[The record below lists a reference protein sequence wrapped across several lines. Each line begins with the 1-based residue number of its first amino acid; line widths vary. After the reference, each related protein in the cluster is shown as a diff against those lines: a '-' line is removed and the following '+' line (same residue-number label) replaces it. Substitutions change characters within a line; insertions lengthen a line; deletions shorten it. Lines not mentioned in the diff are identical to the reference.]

1 MECRLDLQLKKASA
15 LAGSPKLSNLVIPYK
30 IVNVRLTIMMILIIE
45 S

>member
-1 MECRLDLQLKKASA
+1 MECRQDLQLKKASA

-30 IVNVRLTIMMILIIE
+30 IGNVRLTIMMILIIE